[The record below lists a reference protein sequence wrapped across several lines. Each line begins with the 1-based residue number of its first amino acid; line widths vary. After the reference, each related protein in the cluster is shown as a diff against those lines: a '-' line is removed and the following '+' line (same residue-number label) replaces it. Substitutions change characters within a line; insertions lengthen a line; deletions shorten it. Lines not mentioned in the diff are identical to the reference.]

1 MKKVFKKILDILI
14 IIGFLIISQYALIP
28 MSLWLKEQGYLR
40 LDQVLTLLIIQLLVL
55 TIFVIFAQ
63 QQKLLRFEWK
73 SWFTIPSLAYSL
85 IGYLL
90 IMGINLI
97 GSLILYL
104 EGRATTAN
112 QSAIN
117 EMIHP
122 TTLVSMF
129 VFVVIMA
136 PLTEEIIFRGLIPRL
151 FSKKIALLGYAV
163 GTLLFALAHS
173 PSNIGS
179 FVIYFGMGSIL
190 GIIAYKSQKLEYS
203 VLAHA
208 LNNGIAFSI
217 MLFML
222 Q

>member
-1 MKKVFKKILDILI
+1 
-14 IIGFLIISQYALIP
+14 
-28 MSLWLKEQGYLR
+28 
-40 LDQVLTLLIIQLLVL
+40 
-55 TIFVIFAQ
+55 
-63 QQKLLRFEWK
+63 
-73 SWFTIPSLAYSL
+73 
-85 IGYLL
+85 
-90 IMGINLI
+90 
-97 GSLILYL
+97 
-104 EGRATTAN
+104 
-112 QSAIN
+112 
-117 EMIHP
+117 
-122 TTLVSMF
+122 MF

-151 FSKKIALLGYAV
+151 FSKKLALLGYAV